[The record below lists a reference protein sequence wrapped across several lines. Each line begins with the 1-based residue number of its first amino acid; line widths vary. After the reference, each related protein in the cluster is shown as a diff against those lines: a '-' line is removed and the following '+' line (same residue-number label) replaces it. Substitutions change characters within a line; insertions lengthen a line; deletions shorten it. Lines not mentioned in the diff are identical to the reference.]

1 MFGDDCNCLDFFL
14 SFKKFRK
21 TAKSTHPRLFL
32 TDWSYENSQENK
44 NSLAHLLLFTS
55 SCFIGP
61 CRFDQI
67 RPPTGR
73 RPLIAPLLPPSD
85 RRKSKLHLPWLLF
98 ARLRLLFFLYNRH
111 LTPENSIS
119 PTNLPCSSLPLCSS
133 AGGVSLSTKDSRQNA
148 TTPSEGRS
156 KARNSNERRNF
167 LFLDRQRTYLG
178 LRKSRRC
185 TVAPLSSTPWSL
197 DTAKTRNL

>member
-32 TDWSYENSQENK
+32 TDRSYENSQENK
-44 NSLAHLLLFTS
+44 TSFAHLLLSTS
-55 SCFIGP
+55 SCFIAP
-61 CRFDQI
+61 CCFDQI

-85 RRKSKLHLPWLLF
+85 RRKSKLHLPRLLF
-98 ARLRLLFFLYNRH
+98 ALLHFFFLYNRH
-111 LTPENSIS
+111 LTPENSIP
-119 PTNLPCSSLPLCSS
+119 PTNLPCSSLPRPLCSS

-167 LFLDRQRTYLG
+167 VFLDRQRTYLG

-185 TVAPLSSTPWSL
+185 TVAPLSSTP
-197 DTAKTRNL
+197 